1 MMCVIVDKIF
11 PGGNEMSIEVRAEAT
26 PNPNA
31 MKFTA
36 NQVLFEGSG
45 SASFKKGDDT
55 DHPLAKELLAL
66 DGVDNIFG
74 YQDFVTVN
82 KEMTANW
89 DELLP
94 KIEEVFTKV
103 YG

>member
-1 MMCVIVDKIF
+1 MA
-11 PGGNEMSIEVRAEAT
+11 IEVRGEPT

-45 SASFKKGDDT
+45 SASFKKNQET
-55 DHPLAKELLAL
+55 DHPLAKELLGL

-74 YQDFVTVN
+74 FQDFVTVN
-82 KEMTANW
+82 KEPDADW
-89 DELLP
+89 DALLP
-94 KIEEVFTKV
+94 KVQEVFEKV
-103 YG
+103 YE

>member
-1 MMCVIVDKIF
+1 MPV
-11 PGGNEMSIEVRAEAT
+11 NVRADVT

-31 MKFTA
+31 MKFTTD
-36 NQVLFEGSG
+36 QVLFEGSG
-45 SASFKKGDDT
+45 SASFKKSDDT

-74 YQDFVTVN
+74 FQDFVTVN
-82 KEMTANW
+82 KEPDAEW
-89 DELLP
+89 DALVP
-94 KIEEVFTKV
+94 KVQEAIEKV

>member
-1 MMCVIVDKIF
+1 
-11 PGGNEMSIEVRAEAT
+11 MSIEIKGEAT

-45 SASFKKGDDT
+45 SASFKQGDEVE
-55 DHPLAKELLAL
+55 HLLAKELLAL

-82 KEMTANW
+82 KEMNADW
-89 DELLP
+89 DSLLP
-94 KIEEVFTKV
+94 EIQAAFEKIYE
-103 YG
+103 

>member
-1 MMCVIVDKIF
+1 MA
-11 PGGNEMSIEVRAEAT
+11 IEVRGEPT

-45 SASFKKGDDT
+45 SASFKKGEET
-55 DHPLAKELLAL
+55 DHALAKELLSL

-74 YQDFVTVN
+74 FQDFVTVN
-82 KEMTANW
+82 KEPGAEW
-89 DELLP
+89 DDLLP
-94 KIEEVFTKV
+94 KIQESFEKI
-103 YG
+103 YD

>member
-1 MMCVIVDKIF
+1 
-11 PGGNEMSIEVRAEAT
+11 MSIDVRVDAT

-36 NQVLFEGSG
+36 TKPLFDGRVSH
-45 SASFKKGDDT
+45 KKGDDVSNS
-55 DHPLAKELLAL
+55 LAAQLLEV

-82 KEMTANW
+82 KIPDANW
-89 DELLP
+89 DILLP
-94 KIEEVFTKV
+94 QIQQIFEKYSI
-103 YG
+103 

>member
-1 MMCVIVDKIF
+1 MA
-11 PGGNEMSIEVRAEAT
+11 IEVRGEPT

-45 SASFKKGDDT
+45 SASFKKGQET
-55 DHPLAKELLAL
+55 DHALAKELLSL

-74 YQDFVTVN
+74 FQDFVTVN
-82 KEMTANW
+82 KEPGAEW
-89 DELLP
+89 DDLLP
-94 KIEEVFTKV
+94 KIQESFEKV
-103 YG
+103 YD

>member
-1 MMCVIVDKIF
+1 MAID
-11 PGGNEMSIEVRAEAT
+11 VRGEPT

-36 NQVLFEGSG
+36 NQTLFEGAG
-45 SASFKKGDDT
+45 SHSFKKDQET

-74 YQDFVTVN
+74 FQDFVTVN
-82 KEMTANW
+82 KEPDADW

-94 KIEEVFTKV
+94 KIEAAFSNV
-103 YG
+103 YDS

>member
-1 MMCVIVDKIF
+1 
-11 PGGNEMSIEVRAEAT
+11 MSIEVRAEGT
-26 PNPNA
+26 PNPNS

-36 NQVLFEGSG
+36 NQVIFEGDG
-45 SASFKKGDDT
+45 SVSFRKGQDT
-55 DHPLAKELLAL
+55 DHALAKELLEL
-66 DGVDNIFG
+66 DGVESIFG

-82 KEMTANW
+82 KEMAADWNN
-89 DELLP
+89 LLG

>member
-1 MMCVIVDKIF
+1 
-11 PGGNEMSIEVRAEAT
+11 MSIEVKGEPT

-55 DHPLAKELLAL
+55 DHALAKELLGL
-66 DGVDNIFG
+66 EGVDNIFG
-74 YQDFVTVN
+74 FQDFVTVN
-82 KEMTANW
+82 KEVGADW
-89 DELLP
+89 DALLP
-94 KIEEVFTKV
+94 EIQKAFEKV
-103 YG
+103 YD

>member
-1 MMCVIVDKIF
+1 
-11 PGGNEMSIEVRAEAT
+11 MSIEVRAEPT

-36 NQVLFEGSG
+36 TEVLFEGSG
-45 SASFKKGDDT
+45 SASFKKGDSP
-55 DHPLAKELLAL
+55 DHALAKALLEI

-82 KEMTANW
+82 KEADVEW
-89 DELLP
+89 DALLP
-94 KIEEVFTKV
+94 KIEEAFNKI
-103 YG
+103 

>member
-1 MMCVIVDKIF
+1 MAINIK
-11 PGGNEMSIEVRAEAT
+11 GEAT

-45 SASFKKGDDT
+45 SASFKKGADT
-55 DHPLAKELLAL
+55 DHPLAKELLSL
-66 DGVDNIFG
+66 EGVDNIFG

-82 KEMTANW
+82 KEMGADW
-89 DELLP
+89 DSLLP
-94 KIEEVFTKV
+94 EIQKAFEKV
-103 YG
+103 YD

>member
-1 MMCVIVDKIF
+1 M
-11 PGGNEMSIEVRAEAT
+11 GLEVRAEAT

-45 SASFKKGDDT
+45 SASFKKGDNP
-55 DHPLAKELLAL
+55 DHPLAKALLSIE
-66 DGVDNIFG
+66 GVDNIFG

-82 KEMTANW
+82 KKMDQEW
-89 DELLP
+89 DSLLP
-94 KIEEVFTKV
+94 KIEEAFNQL
-103 YG
+103 

>member
-1 MMCVIVDKIF
+1 MA
-11 PGGNEMSIEVRAEAT
+11 IEVRAEPT

-36 NQVLFEGSG
+36 SEVLFEGTG
-45 SASFKKGDDT
+45 SASFKKGDEP
-55 DHPLAKELLAL
+55 DHLLAKELLAI

-82 KEMTANW
+82 KEPGVEW

-94 KIEEVFTKV
+94 KIEVAFNKS
-103 YG
+103 

>member
-1 MMCVIVDKIF
+1 MPV
-11 PGGNEMSIEVRAEAT
+11 NVRADVT

-31 MKFTA
+31 MKFTTD
-36 NQVLFEGSG
+36 QVLFEGSG
-45 SASFKKGDDT
+45 SASFKKSDDT

-74 YQDFVTVN
+74 FQDFVTVN
-82 KEMTANW
+82 KEPDAEW
-89 DELLP
+89 DALVP
-94 KIEEVFTKV
+94 KVQETIEKV

>member
-1 MMCVIVDKIF
+1 
-11 PGGNEMSIEVRAEAT
+11 MSIEVRAEAT

-45 SASFKKGDDT
+45 SVSFKKADAT

-89 DELLP
+89 DDILP
-94 KIEEVFTKV
+94 KVEEAFTKV

>member
-1 MMCVIVDKIF
+1 MA
-11 PGGNEMSIEVRAEAT
+11 IEVRGEPT

-66 DGVDNIFG
+66 EGVDNIFG
-74 YQDFVTVN
+74 FQDFVTVN
-82 KEMTANW
+82 KEMDADW
-89 DELLP
+89 DSLLP
-94 KIEEVFTKV
+94 KIEEAFNKV
-103 YG
+103 YQ

>member
-1 MMCVIVDKIF
+1 MAINVQ
-11 PGGNEMSIEVRAEAT
+11 AEGT

-36 NQVLFEGSG
+36 DKVLFEGSG
-45 SASFKKGDDT
+45 SASFKKSDDT

-74 YQDFVTVN
+74 FQDFVTVN
-82 KEMTANW
+82 KLPDAEW

-94 KIEEVFTKV
+94 KVEEVFDNV
-103 YG
+103 YGA